1 MHAVVPN
8 KEVENSEG
16 KWDGSG
22 RAAEVGELEER
33 ATEKNK
39 RKRKDGERKGF
50 LVNEFDLG

>member
-39 RKRKDGERKGF
+39 RGKMGRGKGF
-50 LVNEFDLG
+50 